1 MEEIRFILIH
11 LVVPL
16 AGVGLFLLIRRNMLR
31 AKIEE
36 PPVLLLFIL
45 FATYGGLIV
54 AILTAL
60 FWYWSGMATLG
71 LVYLLLM
78 APVAIPALALV
89 LYRRRR
95 LSGYHAAAFWLSA
108 AYVPCLLLL
117 AAARVIYYGL
127 SWQQFLGG

>member
-11 LVVPL
+11 LAVPL
-16 AGVGLFLLIRRNMLR
+16 AGVGLFLHLRRKMLL
-31 AKIEE
+31 AKVEE

-71 LVYLLLM
+71 LVYLLLL
-78 APVAIPALALV
+78 APIVTLALAVV
-89 LYRRRR
+89 LYRRRH

-108 AYVPCLLLL
+108 GYVPCLLLL
-117 AAARVIYYGL
+117 AAARVVYYGL
-127 SWQQFLGG
+127 SWREFF